1 MRCLP
6 LILLLAFGAIAVP
19 PAAAQVIPDPRAG
32 RQLYIS
38 NKVGKII
45 ERLQPNGDRYDVY
58 DVKRQSLPIGYAKL
72 LGRRMAIYDLNDNV
86 VATMRAELLPPDSGL
101 SIITIVR
108 DRDGHP
114 IGFLERY

>member
-1 MRCLP
+1 
-6 LILLLAFGAIAVP
+6 
-19 PAAAQVIPDPRAG
+19 
-32 RQLYIS
+32 
-38 NKVGKII
+38 
-45 ERLQPNGDRYDVY
+45 
-58 DVKRQSLPIGYAKL
+58 
-72 LGRRMAIYDLNDNV
+72 MAIYDLNDNV